1 MRNRYAISLDFLRFL
16 CDNACMLN
24 KELKMSTK
32 ETNAQTRAI
41 MAEALTIARQARLT
55 EGKAI
60 AQLQREYR
68 RERRANKPL
77 WRK

>member
-1 MRNRYAISLDFLRFL
+1 MP
-16 CDNACMLN
+16 MLN
-24 KELKMSTK
+24 KELKMNRK
-32 ETNAQTRAI
+32 EINAQTRAI

-68 RERRANKPL
+68 AERRANNYAK
-77 WRK
+77 RS

>member
-1 MRNRYAISLDFLRFL
+1 LTFDGFYAIL
-16 CDNACMLN
+16 CPMLN
-24 KELKMSTK
+24 KELKMNRK
-32 ETNAQTRAI
+32 EINAQTRAI

-68 RERRANKPL
+68 AERRANNYAK
-77 WRK
+77 RS